1 MIQKIEIHNFRC
13 FEETKIS
20 GFKRVNLIG
29 GKNNSGKTALLEALY
44 LNCSPSVNSIMSFMR
59 FRKENM
65 SFIKALPQKAWDNF
79 FYNHNKQEKAIIVT
93 INDRDDFTYG
103 NRVSRRNM
111 VKYVTL
117 LCEESIEQLDITKN
131 DDDDDENAS
140 IADSKIF
147 LSDDKLIKSKLH
159 ISMDAEIVD
168 VDGILSEKAF
178 IEAHSEGIT
187 SQYPDLSSNNNVH
200 FIPASSRID
209 GDTLSELYDKAS
221 LKGHSD
227 NILKAIQLIEPLI
240 EQVQT
245 RNIGGANLYLKR
257 ENSQDLPISLFG
269 EAISKVMYIIL
280 RIINNKN
287 SILLIDEIE
296 NGIHH
301 TNQFEFWK
309 MLFKLAKEFDIQIF
323 ATTHSGEMIRA
334 FANAGLEELEAG
346 NGDTAAYI
354 ELARNPR
361 KDRIVGIVRDVEQL
375 DYAIT
380 HEKGVRGD

>member
-334 FANAGLEELEAG
+334 FANAGLEESEQG
-346 NGDTAAYI
+346 NDDTAAYI